1 MPTSKKP
8 SGKKPVRVAADEFA
22 DWHAEVATVDKL
34 GKPKKSDTR
43 HPRVRAAHHES
54 PQFPPR
60 FIERHADD
68 MPNPL
73 NDISNPSKSAYCTT
87 LSLTPERIAG
97 IAPHIEANVLKNL
110 SKGAIPPTADI
121 DLHGLTSPEAYQ
133 EITHWIYDAFHNDH
147 RCLLVITGKGRGTMG
162 AIKSQLP
169 QWLNNNPH
177 VLAYHTAL
185 PKHGGTGALYI
196 YLRRYK

>member
-1 MPTSKKP
+1 MPTSKKSP
-8 SGKKPVRVAADEFA
+8 PKKPVRPETDTFA
-22 DWHAEVATVDKL
+22 DWHVEVATVDKL

-54 PQFPPR
+54 PERPPG
-60 FIERHADD
+60 FLPKPLGDIT
-68 MPNPL
+68 NPQ
-73 NDISNPSKSAYCTT
+73 NDISNHHKSPFCTT

-97 IAPHIEANVLKNL
+97 IAPHIEPNVLKNL

-133 EITHWIYDAFHNDH
+133 EITHWIYDAFHHDH

-185 PKHGGTGALYI
+185 PKHGGTGALYV